1 MGEGF
6 EYFLLGAGMN
16 KCRTCPTPSCARS
29 ASVHRLDST
38 LLISGDDSTDS
49 AYWGS
54 SGSSISQMSDS
65 VGGSK
70 T

>member
-1 MGEGF
+1 M
-6 EYFLLGAGMN
+6 
-16 KCRTCPTPSCARS
+16 PSPVNALDTD
-29 ASVHRLDST
+29 SVHRLDST

-54 SGSSISQMSDS
+54 SGSSISQMSDT
-65 VGGSK
+65 GGGAN